1 MNRIVKFIAKW
12 ITVFIVVSV
21 LVFSVSR
28 MVPGSP
34 VDRLLAAHQL
44 PKTEENVQ
52 ALERAWGL
60 DRSVPEQYFCWITNF
75 IKGDW
80 GKSMETKRDIK
91 EEFISKLPYSLT
103 IGMGGIV
110 ISAFVSFFLGY
121 LAALKDDG
129 IADKVTRFLSL
140 FALTVPSFIMSVI
153 IIYFV
158 GVKLKLTRFFM
169 GNGVSS
175 VIVATLLIAFYLV
188 GRFSRIVKAHFREQM
203 NQSYIKFAISRGF
216 DRKWVLLK
224 YGYKPVL
231 YGLLS
236 VVISNFAWVLG
247 GSSVLEFAF
256 GIPGISYFLI
266 SSLKANDYYVI
277 QSYIMVIVIWMFFVH
292 LVFNEI
298 LRVLDVRERR

>member
-1 MNRIVKFIAKW
+1 MNRFFYFITKW
-12 ITVFIVVSV
+12 IMVFFIVSV
-21 LVFSVSR
+21 IIFSVSR

-34 VDRLLAAHQL
+34 VERLLSAHQL
-44 PKTEENVQ
+44 PNTQENI
-52 ALERAWGL
+52 EMMEKEWGL
-60 DRSVPEQYFCWITNF
+60 DKSPLEQYVYWISNF
-75 IKGDW
+75 VKGDW

-91 EEFISKLPYSLT
+91 DEFISKLPYSLI
-103 IGMGGIV
+103 IGMGGI
-110 ISAFVSFFLGY
+110 ISSAIIAFFLGY
-121 LAALKDDG
+121 LAALKDNG
-129 IADKVTRFLSL
+129 IFDKITRFLALFSL
-140 FALTVPSFIMSVI
+140 TIPNFILSVI

-158 GVKLKLTRFFM
+158 GVKFRMTNFFT
-169 GNGVSS
+169 GNGASS
-175 VIVATLLIAFYLV
+175 VFIATAVMSLYLV
-188 GRFSRIVKAHFREQM
+188 GNFSRIAKSHFREQM
-203 NQSYIKFAISRGF
+203 NETYIKFAISRGF
-216 DRKWVLLK
+216 KKETVLLK

-292 LVFNEI
+292 LIFNEI
-298 LRVLDVRERR
+298 LRALDVRERR